1 MNSFD
6 ENLQKSL
13 QIYYKEEIKKISK
26 DIKKYP
32 SKNLSLE
39 EEKILVEK
47 ILLLPIEKQTLFLSK
62 YIYKESPE
70 EVERIFYIKDPKE
83 SLDYTIYLL
92 SKILGLENYIIS
104 DESLESACRQLV
116 KVQTKEIESMKNVE
130 KPNYSKAF
138 KENMK
143 KLGIKTETTFVNIL
157 KKVAVFFLIVS
168 TSLTLFFS
176 INVEA
181 REKFFDWIIEDHGDF
196 SIFTPENIENR
207 DIEKLKI
214 DDLKINYI
222 PEGYEL
228 VDIQKGKINKVSK
241 YINKNNENFLFFV
254 RFSDLEIQSNGHSLD
269 TEDAILEEIKINEHD
284 GYIWTHD
291 INYLLW
297 QQNGIECF
305 ISGNINR
312 EEIIKIAENISK

>member
-1 MNSFD
+1 MNSFE

-39 EEKILVEK
+39 EKKILVEK
-47 ILLLPIEKQTLFLSK
+47 ILLLPIENQTLLLSK

-130 KPNYSKAF
+130 KPKYSKAF

-207 DIEKLKI
+207 DMEQLKI

-228 VDIQKGKINKVSK
+228 VDIQKGKINKIYTYK
-241 YINKNNENFLFFV
+241 NK
-254 RFSDLEIQSNGHSLD
+254 SDNYFRITLSELIESYGTNAYD
-269 TEDAILEEIKINEHD
+269 TEDAILEEIKINGHD
-284 GYIWTHD
+284 GYIWRHNEYML
-291 INYLLW
+291 IW

-305 ISGNINR
+305 IYGNISR
-312 EEIIKIAENISK
+312 EEIIKIAEYISK

>member
-1 MNSFD
+1 MNNFE
-6 ENLQKSL
+6 ENLKKAL
-13 QIYYKEEIKKISK
+13 QVYYKEEIIKISE

-47 ILLLPIEKQTLFLSK
+47 ILLLPIEKQTLLLSK

-83 SLDYTIYLL
+83 NLNYTIYLL
-92 SKILGLENYIIS
+92 SKILGLENFIIS
-104 DESLESACRQLV
+104 DDSLESACRQLV
-116 KVQTKEIESMKNVE
+116 KIQAKEIENMKNVE
-130 KPNYSKAF
+130 KPKYSKAF

-207 DIEKLKI
+207 DMEKLKI
-214 DDLKINYI
+214 DDLKIIYI
-222 PEGYEL
+222 L
-228 VDIQKGKINKVSK
+228 VQNIHLI
-241 YINKNNENFLFFV
+241 LF
-254 RFSDLEIQSNGHSLD
+254 H
-269 TEDAILEEIKINEHD
+269 
-284 GYIWTHD
+284 
-291 INYLLW
+291 
-297 QQNGIECF
+297 
-305 ISGNINR
+305 
-312 EEIIKIAENISK
+312 